1 MAPTAQKPL
10 VGHFDWP
17 AMNPPRN
24 SSRLHHSHS
33 HYESPFQQFD
43 MRPGVLQSTADF
55 LSQQLAKL
63 SADLARQPLLLK
75 VFLVACAVA
84 ILGLAL
90 FLACARRRL
99 EKQLRLHECRRH
111 FYDDGDDDS
120 FAVCEKVPGPVRGE
134 GSWPETRRE
143 FGLKAGSHA
152 QGASLKP
159 AMPPFHVSHH
169 SP

>member
-1 MAPTAQKPL
+1 
-10 VGHFDWP
+10 
-17 AMNPPRN
+17 
-24 SSRLHHSHS
+24 
-33 HYESPFQQFD
+33 

-63 SADLARQPLLLK
+63 SADLARQPLILK

-111 FYDDGDDDS
+111 FYDDGDDDG
-120 FAVCEKVPGPVRGE
+120 FAVCEKVLGPVRGE
-134 GSWPETRRE
+134 GSWPETHRE
-143 FGLKAGSHA
+143 FGLKAGMSREIKSWTEYKYSHILPDIFGPAIHCQIIIA
-152 QGASLKP
+152 QRARIHQAKN
-159 AMPPFHVSHH
+159 A
-169 SP
+169 

>member
-1 MAPTAQKPL
+1 
-10 VGHFDWP
+10 
-17 AMNPPRN
+17 
-24 SSRLHHSHS
+24 
-33 HYESPFQQFD
+33 

-55 LSQQLAKL
+55 LSQRLADL

-75 VFLVACAVA
+75 VFLIACAAA

-99 EKQLRLHECRRH
+99 EKQQQRLHECRRH
-111 FYDDGDDDS
+111 FYDEGDD
-120 FAVCEKVPGPVRGE
+120 FPACEKVLGPARVE

-143 FGLKAGSHA
+143 FGLKTGSHA
-152 QGASLKP
+152 RGASLKP
-159 AMPPFHVSHH
+159 SMPPFHVSHH

>member
-55 LSQQLAKL
+55 LSQQLADL
-63 SADLARQPLLLK
+63 GADLARQPLLLK
-75 VFLVACAVA
+75 VFLVACGAA

-99 EKQLRLHECRRH
+99 EKQQQRLHECRRH
-111 FYDDGDDDS
+111 FYEDGDDQD
-120 FAVCEKVPGPVRGE
+120 FPVCEKALGP
-134 GSWPETRRE
+134 
-143 FGLKAGSHA
+143 
-152 QGASLKP
+152 
-159 AMPPFHVSHH
+159 
-169 SP
+169 